1 MGMRAIGIG
10 MDSDLEICVRCMRA
24 LERLYLLIRRVLGRR
39 SLLGLLLVSTRS
51 LNTLVIALLTPLL
64 KAVSHFD
71 VPVHT

>member
-39 SLLGLLLVSTRS
+39 SLLGAHLLVSTIIEHFGLCAPHTAAQS
-51 LNTLVIALLTPLL
+51 GLTL
-64 KAVSHFD
+64 
-71 VPVHT
+71 

>member
-39 SLLGLLLVSTRS
+39 SLLGLLLVSTITEHFGHCAPHTAAQS
-51 LNTLVIALLTPLL
+51 GLTL
-64 KAVSHFD
+64 
-71 VPVHT
+71 